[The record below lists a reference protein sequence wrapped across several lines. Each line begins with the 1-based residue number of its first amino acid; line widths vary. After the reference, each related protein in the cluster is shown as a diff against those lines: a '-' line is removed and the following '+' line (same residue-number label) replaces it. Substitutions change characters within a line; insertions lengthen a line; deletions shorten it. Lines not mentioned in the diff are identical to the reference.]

1 MEKMGAMT
9 VPLKCHLLTVQTLP
23 DETFP
28 FALVDVSISVALY
41 MVLMLYNFYST
52 VLYYWPIYFS
62 DIGITKTTNII
73 LAVIGDILTVIISYY
88 VIQVVKG
95 ARFTVQG
102 LTNS

>member
-1 MEKMGAMT
+1 MT
-9 VPLKCHLLTVQTLP
+9 MPLMCHLLTVQTLP

-28 FALVDVSISVALY
+28 FALGDVSRSVALY
-41 MVLMLYNFYST
+41 LVLMLCRFYFI
-52 VLYYWPIYFS
+52 VYYYPPIYFS

-73 LAVIGDILTVIISYY
+73 LAVIGDILAVIISYY

>member
-1 MEKMGAMT
+1 MGAMT
-9 VPLKCHLLTVQTLP
+9 VPLMCHLLTVQTLP

-28 FALVDVSISVALY
+28 FALVDLSVSLALY
-41 MVLMLYNFYST
+41 MALMLYNFYFI
-52 VLYYWPIYFS
+52 VLYYCSIYFS
-62 DIGITKTTNII
+62 EISITKATNII
-73 LAVIGDILTVIISYY
+73 LAIIGDILTVIISYY